1 MPAKKASTTKKTTKK
16 AAPKK
21 TTTKAAAAAK
31 KTAAVKKS
39 AAAKKT
45 PVKKAAVKK
54 TAARKAA
61 PKARS
66 KAATQAAA
74 DSQFRAFSPYEPAKN
89 EEYMS
94 DGQVKHFREILLS
107 WRRDLME
114 EVDRTVNHL
123 QDEVNNFP
131 DPLDRAVQEE
141 EFGIELKTRDRER
154 RLIKKINQTLE
165 RIDQDDYGFCD
176 TCGVEI
182 GIRRLEARPTAAQCV
197 DCKSLEELKERQLR
211 G

>member
-1 MPAKKASTTKKTTKK
+1 MPAKKASTTKKTSRK

-21 TTTKAAAAAK
+21 TTTKAAGAAK
-31 KTAAVKKS
+31 KTAAAKKTPRKK

-45 PVKKAAVKK
+45 VAS
-54 TAARKAA
+54 KAA
-61 PKARS
+61 PRARS
-66 KAATQAAA
+66 KAAAQAAA

-154 RLIKKINQTLE
+154 RLIKKINQTVE

-182 GIRRLEARPTAAQCV
+182 GIRRLEARPTATQCV